1 MLYLIMTEK
10 GRHNPY
16 NKRNR
21 VIPSS
26 VINSI
31 LKAYGIKSMKSSVLY
46 RRALTHN
53 SYTYEGMGDN
63 ETLKKPTTK
72 DIPIAEISN
81 ERLEFLGDGVL
92 ELVTKSYLYARFP
105 GEDEGFMT
113 EKKISLVKNEHIGK
127 LALALGLNKWY
138 ILSISAEEKNTR
150 SNLKKWGCLFEAW
163 LGAIF
168 LDHGGDGRGYAA
180 VAAFIQN
187 VFEKHVDWHRLLTTD
202 DNYKNI
208 LQVRIQKTF
217 KTTPD
222 YVELSHSKEK
232 GYNMAVLLA
241 LGKPIYQWDVSQ
253 AIPFTRY
260 GGLSQIKNSNGPVLV
275 HLAQSSHRVK
285 KKAEQGACLI
295 ALQRIGFH
303 EGN

>member
-1 MLYLIMTEK
+1 MKEK
-10 GRHNPY
+10 GRYSPY

-21 VIPSS
+21 IIPSA
-26 VINSI
+26 VINAI
-31 LKAYGIKSMKSSVLY
+31 LKAYGVKSKRSALLY
-46 RRALTHN
+46 RRALTHS
-53 SYTYEGMGDN
+53 SYTHEGIGDS
-63 ETLKKPTTK
+63 ESLPKPMDS
-72 DIPIAEISN
+72 DIPLADISN

-92 ELVTKSYLYARFP
+92 ELVTKNYLYERFP

-127 LALALGLNKWY
+127 LALAIGLNKWY
-138 ILSISAEEKNTR
+138 ILSVSAEEKNTR
-150 SNLKKWGCLFEAW
+150 NSLKKLGCLFEAW

-168 LDHGGDGRGYAA
+168 LDHGGNGSGYAA
-180 VAAFIQN
+180 AANFIRS

-208 LQVRIQKTF
+208 LQVRIQKMF
-217 KTTPD
+217 KTTLN
-222 YVELSHSKEK
+222 YVQLSHSKEN

-241 LGKPIYQWDVSQ
+241 LGKSIHHWDLSQ
-253 AIPFTRY
+253 AIPITRY
-260 GGLSQIKNSNGPVLV
+260 GGLSQIKDSDGPVLV

-285 KKAEQGACLI
+285 KKAEQNACLI

-303 EGN
+303 DGN